1 MNTYQIAALP
11 GDGIGKEIMPL
22 ALDVMRTLEETM
34 GGFKLQ
40 FDEYPWGCEY
50 YLETGVVMPS
60 DGIKTLSKYDA
71 IYFVAAGH
79 PDVDDTLSG
88 WEFIYQ
94 MRKQFKEYVCLR
106 PIKSFDGVDTLITN
120 KAPIDL
126 VIIRE
131 NSEGE
136 YTGAGG
142 IAHKGFTNE
151 VAIQTTVMTREGVE
165 RIARYAFELARTRNR
180 HVTNVTKSNA
190 LQYSQTFWDR
200 IVAEV
205 AQAYPDVQYDW
216 LYADAATMRMV
227 QNPAFFDVIVT
238 TNLFGDLLSDLG
250 GAIVGS
256 IGLMASG
263 NINPE
268 RDYPSMY
275 EPVHGS
281 APDIAGKG
289 LANPVAMLLVGA
301 MMLHDL
307 GEDKAADLLETAIE
321 RTIADGIKT
330 RDLHGTATT
339 QQVAQ
344 AVQDHIVKL
353 GRSTQSAETV

>member
-1 MNTYQIAALP
+1 MKTHNIVALP

-22 ALDVMRTLEETM
+22 ALDVMATLQDTV
-34 GGFKLQ
+34 GTFKLAFEQ
-40 FDEYPWGCEY
+40 YPWGCEH
-50 YLETGVVMPS
+50 YLETGEVMPPN
-60 DGIKTLSKYDA
+60 GIEILSQYDA
-71 IYFVAAGH
+71 LYFVAAGH

-106 PIKSFDGVDTLITN
+106 PIKTYAGIETRITN
-120 KAPIDL
+120 KAPIDM

-136 YTGAGG
+136 YTGMGG
-142 IAHKGFTNE
+142 IAHKGFSNE
-151 VAIQTTVMTREGVE
+151 VAVQTTVMTREGVE
-165 RIARYAFELARTRNR
+165 RIAHYAFQLARKRR
-180 HVTNVTKSNA
+180 KHVTSVTKSNA

-200 IVAEV
+200 VVEAV
-205 AQAYPDVQYDW
+205 AQQYPDVEFDW
-216 LYADAATMRMV
+216 LYADAATMRFV
-227 QNPAFFDVIVT
+227 QAPAFFDVIVT

-289 LANPVAMLLVGA
+289 IANPLATILVGA
-301 MMLHDL
+301 MMLDDL
-307 GEDKAADLLETAIE
+307 GEVAAANLLRDAVAA
-321 RTIADGIKT
+321 TIAAGVVT
-330 RDLHGTATT
+330 GDLGGSANTAE
-339 QQVAQ
+339 VAR
-344 AVQDHIVKL
+344 AVQYHIRQI
-353 GRSTQSAETV
+353 GTS